1 LDLYN
6 LLEESPTLAAL
17 GVEAGRRGW
26 AHQHTHLQPAPYVP
40 LKGDYDAY
48 LASLDKKQRHEI
60 RRKWRNVES
69 SLAEPNFY
77 IVEDKAQLTAETQAF
92 IDMMAQDPNKR
103 DFLSEAM
110 QQHLHNTA
118 QIAFD
123 AGWLH
128 LSYFT
133 LDGVKAAGHFSF
145 LYNNRL
151 WLYNSCWDWE
161 FREFSPGWVHLAY
174 LMQWSHENG
183 VKELD
188 FMRGNENYK
197 YKFGGVDRH
206 IYRVTLTP
214 GG

>member
-1 LDLYN
+1 
-6 LLEESPTLAAL
+6 
-17 GVEAGRRGW
+17 
-26 AHQHTHLQPAPYVP
+26 
-40 LKGDYDAY
+40 
-48 LASLDKKQRHEI
+48 
-60 RRKWRNVES
+60 
-69 SLAEPNFY
+69 
-77 IVEDKAQLTAETQAF
+77 
-92 IDMMAQDPNKR
+92 MMAQDPNKR